1 MNAETLLGRL
11 ATGIGQG
18 EHFTQL
24 DWARAQFI
32 DRLGIDPYPGTVNM
46 IVDDPHSMPLWVR
59 IKRSPGIRIVNPG
72 DGPHDCHARCY
83 PVTVARSIEGAIVL
97 PEVDNY
103 PSTQVEIIAEIG
115 VRAALRIEDGDPLEI
130 VLKRQQSG

>member
-1 MNAETLLGRL
+1 MSAGTLLGRL

-46 IVDDPHSMPLWVR
+46 IVDDPNSIPLWVR
-59 IKRSPGIRIVNPG
+59 INRSPGIRIVNPG
-72 DGPHDCHARCY
+72 DGPHDCDARCY
-83 PVTVARSIEGAIVL
+83 PVTVAGSIEGAIVV

-103 PSTQVEIIAEIG
+103 PSTQVEIIAEIS

>member
-1 MNAETLLGRL
+1 MSAETLFGRL
-11 ATGIGQG
+11 ATGMGQG
-18 EHFTQL
+18 EHFTRL

-46 IVDDPHSMPLWVR
+46 IVDDPNSMPVWVR
-59 IKRSPGIRIVNPG
+59 IKRTPGIRINNPG
-72 DGPHDCHARCY
+72 DGPHDCDARCY
-83 PVTVARSIEGAIVL
+83 PVSVAGSIEGAIVV

-103 PSTQVEIIAEIG
+103 PSTQIEIIADIS
-115 VRAALRIEDGDPLEI
+115 VRAALGIKDGDPLEI

>member
-46 IVDDPHSMPLWVR
+46 IVDDPHSMPL
-59 IKRSPGIRIVNPG
+59 
-72 DGPHDCHARCY
+72 
-83 PVTVARSIEGAIVL
+83 
-97 PEVDNY
+97 
-103 PSTQVEIIAEIG
+103 G
-115 VRAALRIEDGDPLEI
+115 VRSKALCSSLMPCKL
-130 VLKRQQSG
+130 SGSTALWYPEACAWKPGLYL